1 MPKRKRDDTHEQDS
15 DLDDGGYSPSYVPTS
30 LFRDY
35 SPTSPRYM
43 PTAEEGA
50 EEGHE
55 EGAEEGHQEEV
66 EAGGQ
71 EERLQFPLCTD
82 PILHRL
88 NGEID
93 EQKMKIE
100 VLKMEVD
107 TLKDRGFR
115 AEQEIDVRKRVI
127 DIARLERILFQ
138 TLARR
143 DELLKRKIDGLLND
157 WDYVFDRYS
166 CPLEDKVKKPSRRPA
181 GNGNLRKHGD
191 KVYHSVYWLGFS
203 VAHWGIGE
211 PEEESGPKY
220 TGCDCYL

>member
-1 MPKRKRDDTHEQDS
+1 MSKRKRDTSQEQDGD
-15 DLDDGGYSPSYVPTS
+15 DLDDHYSPTSPSYMPPN
-30 LFRDY
+30 LDNDY
-35 SPTSPRYM
+35 SPTSPT
-43 PTAEEGA
+43 PAIVAAEEGG
-50 EEGHE
+50 EEGRE
-55 EGAEEGHQEEV
+55 EEM
-66 EAGGQ
+66 EADGR

-88 NGEID
+88 NSEID

-100 VLKMEVD
+100 VIKMEVD
-107 TLKDRGFR
+107 TLRERGYR
-115 AEQEIDVRKRVI
+115 PDQEINVRKRII

-138 TLARR
+138 TVARR
-143 DELLKRKIDGLLND
+143 EELLKRKIDGLLDD
-157 WDYVFDRYS
+157 WDYVFDRYT

-181 GNGNLRKHGD
+181 DNGNLRKHAD
-191 KVYHSVYWLGFS
+191 KVYYCVYALGCS

>member
-1 MPKRKRDDTHEQDS
+1 MSKRKRDTTNEQDG
-15 DLDDGGYSPSYVPTS
+15 DLEY
-30 LFRDY
+30 DY
-35 SPTSPRYM
+35 SPTSPSYM
-43 PTAEEGA
+43 PTSPSYMPPSPTAAIVRAEEGV

-55 EGAEEGHQEEV
+55 EEV

-88 NGEID
+88 NSEID
-93 EQKMKIE
+93 DQKMKID
-100 VLKMEVD
+100 VIKMEVD
-107 TLKDRGFR
+107 TLRERGYR
-115 AEQEIDVRKRVI
+115 PDQEINVRKRII
-127 DIARLERILFQ
+127 DIARLERIRFQ
-138 TLARR
+138 TAARR

-166 CPLEDKVKKPSRRPA
+166 CPLEDTVKKPSRRPD

-191 KVYHSVYWLGFS
+191 KVYHSVYWLGCS

-220 TGCDCYL
+220 SGCDCYL